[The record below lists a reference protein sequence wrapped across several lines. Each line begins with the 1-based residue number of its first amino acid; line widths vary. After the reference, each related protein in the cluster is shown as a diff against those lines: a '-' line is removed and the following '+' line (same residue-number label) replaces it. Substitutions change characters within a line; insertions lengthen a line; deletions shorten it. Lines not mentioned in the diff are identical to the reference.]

1 MFVIFFLHKSVFY
14 IMTFVFWLSVR
25 IFGGMNNRYEIAYRL
40 QRDGIGEIQ
49 VGWER
54 IYDLTPGALKD
65 LVKSKSFE
73 YDEPLSIAFPEWW
86 KNDKEAYLPSVILNN
101 VFGIIPDYDYKKD
114 FTGIRLVNLATNEVM
129 ENFPGDKD
137 ETHLLYICKHIL
149 TYCKKVLRSWGKEPY
164 REFRYGI
171 EYLRDKWHIEN
182 YPDAFQRPDV
192 RIYDIMRFNRLSQK
206 DIMSRAYENI
216 RHKPVKPFFNEYD
229 DDSISLVISTKIT
242 DNLIKHFNDRKPQNL
257 VIEREDLGRMFWFLF
272 DKNIFV
278 ATYKWLREETD
289 KDYDFHTCAGC
300 IAETIVPAPEIDP
313 LLAKVFA
320 NYKG

>member
-1 MFVIFFLHKSVFY
+1 
-14 IMTFVFWLSVR
+14 MTFVFWLSVR

-40 QRDGIGEIQ
+40 QRDIIGEIQ

-229 DDSISLVISTKIT
+229 DDSISLVISAKIT

>member
-1 MFVIFFLHKSVFY
+1 
-14 IMTFVFWLSVR
+14 
-25 IFGGMNNRYEIAYRL
+25 MNNRYEIAYRL
-40 QRDGIGEIQ
+40 QRDVIGEIQ

-86 KNDKEAYLPSVILNN
+86 KNDKEASLPSVILNN
-101 VFGIIPDYDYKKD
+101 VFGIIPDFDYTGN

-129 ENFPGDKD
+129 ENFPGD
-137 ETHLLYICKHIL
+137 EQHLLYVCKHIL
-149 TYCKKVLRSWGKEPY
+149 TYCKKVLRSWGKEPH
-164 REFRYGI
+164 RLLRYGT
-171 EYLRDKWHIEN
+171 EYLRDRWHIRN

-192 RIYDIMRFNRLSQK
+192 RIYDIMRFSRLSQE
-206 DIMSRAYENI
+206 DIMSRAYEII
-216 RHKPVKPFFNEYD
+216 RNKPVKPFFNEYD
-229 DDSISLVISTKIT
+229 DDSIFRVISAKIT
-242 DNLIKHFNDRKPQNL
+242 DNLVKHFNDRKPQDL
-257 VIEREDLGRMFWFLF
+257 AIGREDLERMFWFLF
-272 DKNIFV
+272 DKNVFV
-278 ATYKWLREETD
+278 ATYKWLREETS
-289 KDYDFHTCAGC
+289 KDYDFRTCAGC

>member
-1 MFVIFFLHKSVFY
+1 
-14 IMTFVFWLSVR
+14 
-25 IFGGMNNRYEIAYRL
+25 MNNRYEIAYRL
-40 QRDGIGEIQ
+40 QRDVIGEIQ